1 MKIEE
6 ATPVTVTDLWG
17 GIESR
22 IRRAKNLEE
31 AAQEVAKAL
40 HSRFGESV
48 ALARV
53 FFTVSFD
60 SLPKSKQ
67 DFVRDLAE
75 SAGGASSLTG
85 STPVLSLLGTY
96 GSEGRWTDVNDS
108 KGHVGIPLI
117 SADFVA
123 AIPMISRLLKD
134 LGVPLDWIDK
144 HDASAIQKSLGE
156 TASAFFVEDAS
167 EATDDQGRKIIV
179 AQDFVAE
186 YGIRTVFGIGGA
198 YPRGDILVMVV
209 FCRDQFS
216 RSLVEQF
223 LPLVTLF
230 KTATEAM
237 TRARNIFAAS

>member
-1 MKIEE
+1 MKIDE
-6 ATPVTVTDLWG
+6 ATPVAVTDLWG

-22 IRRAKNLEE
+22 IHGAENLEQ

-53 FFTVSFD
+53 FYTVAFG
-60 SLPKSKQ
+60 SLPQAKQ
-67 DFVRDLAE
+67 AFVRDLAE
-75 SAGGASSLTG
+75 SAGGGSDLTD

-96 GSEGRWTDVNDS
+96 GTEESWRDASQSEG
-108 KGHVGIPLI
+108 HAGIPLI
-117 SADFVA
+117 SADFVGG
-123 AIPMISRLLKD
+123 IPMISRLLKE

-144 HDASAIQKSLGE
+144 HDASEIQKSIGE

-167 EATDDQGRKIIV
+167 QATDDQSRKIIA

-186 YGIRTVFGIGGA
+186 HGIRSVFGIGGA
-198 YPRGDILVMVV
+198 YSRGDILVMVV

-216 RSLVEQF
+216 RLRAEQF

-230 KTATEAM
+230 KSTTE
-237 TRARNIFAAS
+237 TLAREGRIFAAS